1 MLYCCSFENCG
12 FASEYKCSLKT
23 HIKRVHDKTKDF
35 KCDTCEYETSTNG
48 DLKKHIK
55 IVHDK
60 IKDFKCDKCKY
71 ETSTNGDLKKHK
83 TTCTGEQKI
92 SSGELKIKN
101 ALNSMKINYVFDS
114 TFEQLTRECKQ
125 NLRFDFYIAEF
136 KTVIE
141 FNGRQHYEP
150 VRFGGISAEEAKSN
164 FEKQIRN
171 DNIKKEFCERNGYNL
186 LIIKFNE
193 FLNVDTILFEYFT
206 VKGWNSDERR

>member
-1 MLYCCSFENCG
+1 MLYCCSFENCD
-12 FASEYKCSLKT
+12 FSSERKGNIKA
-23 HIKRVHDKTKDF
+23 HIKR
-35 KCDTCEYETSTNG
+35 
-48 DLKKHIK
+48 
-55 IVHDK
+55 VHDK
-60 IKDFKCDKCKY
+60 IKDFKCDKCQY
-71 ETSTNGDLKKHK
+71 ETSTSMNLNRHK
-83 TTCTGEQKI
+83 LICTGNQKI

-141 FNGRQHYEP
+141 FNGQHHYEP
-150 VRFGGISAEEAKSN
+150 VRFGGMSLEEAKSK

-206 VKGWNSDERR
+206 VKGWDSDERR

>member
-12 FASEYKCSLKT
+12 FASEHKCSLKRHIKMIHDKIKDFKCNNCEFKTSRSDQLKT
-23 HIKRVHDKTKDF
+23 HIKM
-35 KCDTCEYETSTNG
+35 
-48 DLKKHIK
+48 I
-55 IVHDK
+55 HDK
-60 IKDFKCDKCKY
+60 IKDFKCDRCEFK
-71 ETSTNGDLKKHK
+71 TSTNGDLKKHK
-83 TTCTGEQKI
+83 STCTGNQKI
-92 SSGELKIKN
+92 SAGELKIKN

-136 KTVIE
+136 KTFIE

-150 VRFGGISAEEAKSN
+150 VRFGGISAEDAKNN

-193 FLNVDTILFEYFT
+193 FLNVDTILFEYFSE
-206 VKGWNSDERR
+206 KGWNSDELR

>member
-1 MLYCCSFENCG
+1 MMFNCSFENCG
-12 FASEYKCSLKT
+12 FSSEYKTSLNR
-23 HIKRVHDKTKDF
+23 HIKTIHDKIKDF
-35 KCDTCEYETSTNG
+35 KCNNCEFKTSRKD
-48 DLKKHIK
+48 DLKTHIK

-60 IKDFKCDKCKY
+60 IKDFKCNNCEY
-71 ETSTNGDLKKHK
+71 ETSTSGHLNRHK

-125 NLRFDFYIAEF
+125 NLRFDFYVAEF
-136 KTVIE
+136 KTFIE

-150 VRFGGISAEEAKSN
+150 VRFGGMSLEEAKSN

-186 LIIKFNE
+186 LII
-193 FLNVDTILFEYFT
+193 
-206 VKGWNSDERR
+206 

>member
-12 FASEYKCSLKT
+12 FASEHKCSLKR
-23 HIKRVHDKTKDF
+23 HIKQVHDKTKDF
-35 KCDTCEYETSTNG
+35 KCDSCEYQASRNE

-55 IVHDK
+55 MVHDK
-60 IKDFKCDKCKY
+60 IKDFKCNNCRY
-71 ETSTNGDLKKHK
+71 ETSTSGSLNRHK

-101 ALNSMKINYVFDS
+101 ALNSMKINYVFDA
-114 TFEQLTRECKQ
+114 TFEPLTRECKQ
-125 NLRFDFYIAEF
+125 NLRFDFYVSEF
-136 KTVIE
+136 KTFIE

-150 VRFGGISAEEAKSN
+150 VRFGGISVEDAKSN

-171 DNIKKEFCERNGYNL
+171 DIIKKEFCERNGYNL

-193 FLNVDTILFEYFT
+193 FLNIDTILFEYFS